1 MVLYVA
7 IYCMVYFCMCVFFG
21 IQFISFKETL
31 DFKMFVLIFMR
42 VSFMICQL
50 EHMLGVVAEM

>member
-1 MVLYVA
+1 V
-7 IYCMVYFCMCVFFG
+7 CFFG
-21 IQFISFKETL
+21 IQFISFNETL